1 MKKVKKILLGLVGGI
16 VLVALLGYAF
26 RAPLFAAAQDALTRD
41 MFVSADPDD
50 FDPGLAIGQPF
61 PPIEALHRGDLVREL
76 GQFMG
81 ERGLIFI
88 ANRSASW

>member
-1 MKKVKKILLGLVGGI
+1 MTKVKKILLGLVGGI

-26 RAPLFAAAQDALTRD
+26 RAPLLAAAQDALTRD
-41 MFVSADPDD
+41 MFVSADPDE

-61 PPIEALHRGDLVREL
+61 PPIEALHRGDVVREL

>member
-1 MKKVKKILLGLVGGI
+1 MKKILLGLVVVV
-16 VLVALLGYAF
+16 VLTAALGYAF
-26 RAPLFAAAQDALTRD
+26 RTPLFAAAERTFTRD
-41 MFVSADPDD
+41 MFVPADPDD
-50 FDPGLAIGQPF
+50 FDPGLAIGEPF
-61 PPIEALHRGDLVREL
+61 PPIEALHQGEPVREL

>member
-1 MKKVKKILLGLVGGI
+1 MKKILLGLVGGI
-16 VLVALLGYAF
+16 VLAAVLGYAF
-26 RAPLFAAAQDALTRD
+26 RTPLFAAAERTLTRD

-50 FDPGLAIGQPF
+50 FDPGLAIGEPF
-61 PPIEALHRGDLVREL
+61 PPIEALHQGELVREL